1 MSTTQGPATP
11 AKLRPIRFQPL
22 LPQPA
27 HARRNLLAWSVPA
40 AILEGLVAVTVVWV
54 SANSI
59 RVEPMA
65 PETYRYVEI
74 TPDVSMP
81 KPPPPPEAPTLV
93 PASAPAPPEMA
104 GFQELAMPTA
114 TLAEIPPPVLGG
126 FTIKAIDYRG
136 EGRAGGFGGAA
147 ATDPEPEPPIE
158 AGPTF
163 TPYTVAPWLKN
174 TREIA
179 RALQREYPTALRSAG
194 IGAQVLIWLFIDD
207 TGKVQQTVLKMSSG
221 FDSLDAA
228 AMRVAMLMEFS
239 PALNRDRHVPVW
251 VAVPV
256 DFKVS

>member
-1 MSTTQGPATP
+1 MSTTESLATP

-27 HARRNLLAWSVPA
+27 HARRSLLAWGVPA
-40 AILEGLVAVTVVWV
+40 AIVEGLVAVTVIWV
-54 SANSI
+54 SANSV
-59 RVEPMA
+59 RVEPVTE
-65 PETYRYVEI
+65 ETYRYVELV
-74 TPDVSMP
+74 PDVSLP
-81 KPPPPPEAPTLV
+81 EPPPPPEAPTLV
-93 PASAPAPPEMA
+93 PTMAAAPPEMK
-104 GFQELAMPTA
+104 GFQELAMPSA
-114 TLAEIPPPVLGG
+114 ILAEIPVPVLGG
-126 FTIKAIDYRG
+126 LTINALDYRG

-147 ATDPEPEPPIE
+147 ATEAEPERVE

-174 TREIA
+174 TRDVA

-194 IGAQVLIWLFIDD
+194 IGSQVLLWLFIDD
-207 TGKVQQTVLKMSSG
+207 TGKVQQTVLKTSSG

-239 PALNRDRHVPVW
+239 PALNRDRNVPVW

>member
-1 MSTTQGPATP
+1 MSTTEGLVAP
-11 AKLRPIRFQPL
+11 AKLRPIRFQPV

-27 HARRNLLAWSVPA
+27 HAGRNLLAWSVPA
-40 AILEGLVAVTVVWV
+40 AILEGLVAVAVIWVTANTV
-54 SANSI
+54 
-59 RVEPMA
+59 RVEPQA
-65 PETYRYVEI
+65 EETYRYVEI
-74 TPDVSMP
+74 TPDVSTP

-126 FTIKAIDYRG
+126 LTIKAIDYRG
-136 EGRAGGFGGAA
+136 EGLAGGFGGAL
-147 ATDPEPEPPIE
+147 TTEPEPEPVE

-174 TREIA
+174 SREVA
-179 RALQREYPTALRSAG
+179 RALQREYPTMLRSAG
-194 IGAQVLIWLFIDD
+194 VGAQVLIWLFIDD
-207 TGKVQQTVLKMSSG
+207 TGKVQQTVLKTSSG

-239 PALNRDRHVPVW
+239 PALNRDRNVPVW